1 MKQKINIGIIGYG
14 NLGKSV
20 EKTVISSKN
29 MNLVAIFSRREIISP
44 VGTLTEPYFKFK
56 EYVGKIDVMLLCG
69 GSKSDLEIQTP
80 EVAKYFDVINTFDT
94 HAKIAGELKRLDAI
108 AKKYKRRVIMSC
120 GWDPGLFSVIRA
132 MFYAIGRKEP
142 ITFWGRGISMGHSD
156 AIRRVPGVR
165 DGVQF
170 TIPNPKAL
178 ALARAGKEISNM
190 PLHFRE
196 CFVCCE
202 PNDEKRIEKEIKS
215 TPNYFKGQPTT
226 IDFVDEKTI
235 KKLKKKMAHKG
246 EVISCFITPC
256 GSKCRIKFSAKMA
269 SNPDF
274 TAAIMCAYVNAI
286 INLKNRAQVGA
297 LTNLD
302 VAPSDL
308 FDSEEKILLLER
320 FC

>member
-1 MKQKINIGIIGYG
+1 
-14 NLGKSV
+14 
-20 EKTVISSKN
+20 
-29 MNLVAIFSRREIISP
+29 
-44 VGTLTEPYFKFK
+44 
-56 EYVGKIDVMLLCG
+56 
-69 GSKSDLEIQTP
+69 
-80 EVAKYFDVINTFDT
+80 
-94 HAKIAGELKRLDAI
+94 
-108 AKKYKRRVIMSC
+108 
-120 GWDPGLFSVIRA
+120 
-132 MFYAIGRKEP
+132 
-142 ITFWGRGISMGHSD
+142 
-156 AIRRVPGVR
+156 
-165 DGVQF
+165 
-170 TIPNPKAL
+170 
-178 ALARAGKEISNM
+178 M

-226 IDFVDEKTI
+226 IKLVDEKTI

-274 TAAIMCAYVNAI
+274 TAAIMCAYVNGI